1 MGAKP
6 CCCAKE
12 KNIPTFSFKA
22 DCLKDITCVSNC
34 CDKKEIIIEDK
45 HKNHHHHHHHHKH
58 KHHNQSNNQSN

>member
-12 KNIPTFSFKA
+12 NNIPTFSFK

-45 HKNHHHHHHHHKH
+45 HKNHHHHHHHHHKH

>member
-12 KNIPTFSFKA
+12 KNIPTFSFK

-45 HKNHHHHHHHHKH
+45 H
-58 KHHNQSNNQSN
+58 